1 MPLSFLYQVYEMEVP
16 EQPGEV
22 QKDFKLGKTGKY
34 VLSIKVCVPGPPLG
48 FACAKV
54 PGP

>member
-1 MPLSFLYQVYEMEVP
+1 MEVP

-34 VLSIKVCVPGPPLG
+34 VLSIKVCAFLEPLWVTPVLLSQPIPSG
-48 FACAKV
+48 CCS
-54 PGP
+54 